1 MQSRIMRR
9 LCQLALP
16 LALLTGSVA
25 AAQDRYPQL
34 DLSLSALRDGN
45 GGDSY
50 NLSAMLAPSA
60 RWDVSLGGG
69 SSRASDI
76 SASPKGNSLHGGI
89 DLHSP
94 SFGLQTSYSRW
105 QDSDDFEHTVPS
117 LTAYWRRNGF
127 RAEVT
132 GEWPAFQVDYQVRVL
147 TVPVTRRFE
156 FSGNGFGGGVEYY
169 GMRWGAYL
177 RAIGYSYGSDIDR
190 LRAAAQSPNL
200 VDFPRLAAL
209 VGSMATLTRG
219 ALDSQLATGL
229 EYSFTRVTVHADL
242 IRVEDAL
249 TGGAADSHSVGALL
263 ALNGRFSI
271 DASIGTSSAEGFES
285 TGFGVLTLSAHW

>member
-1 MQSRIMRR
+1 MQSRIRR
-9 LCQLALP
+9 GICHLALP
-16 LALLTGSVA
+16 LALLAGSVA
-25 AAQDRYPQL
+25 LAQDHYPQF

-50 NLSAMLAPSA
+50 DLSALLAPSA
-60 RWDVSLGGG
+60 RWDVALGGG
-69 SSRASDI
+69 SSRAADLA
-76 SASPKGNSLHGGI
+76 ASPKGNSLHGSI
-89 DLHSP
+89 DLHS
-94 SFGLQTSYSRW
+94 SAVGLQSGYSRW
-105 QDSDDFEHTVPS
+105 SDSDNFEHAVPS

-132 GEWPAFQVDYQVRVL
+132 GEWPSFRVDYQVRVL
-147 TVPVTRRFE
+147 TAPVTRRFE
-156 FSGNGFGGGVEYY
+156 FSGNGFGGGIEYY

-177 RAIGYSYGSDIDR
+177 RGVSYSYGSDIDR

-219 ALDSQLATGL
+219 ALDSQLSTGL

-242 IRVEDAL
+242 LHVEDAL
-249 TGGAADSHSVGALL
+249 TGGAADSQSVGALV
-263 ALNGRFSI
+263 ALNGRFSV
-271 DASIGTSSAEGFES
+271 DASIGISSADGFDS
-285 TGFGVLTLSAHW
+285 TGFGALTLSAHW